1 MGRRAETLQSVWLF
15 LVVFGLS
22 WAILW
27 GIVPDSRFDTDFPE
41 HLASVR
47 QWLEGTADLP
57 AHFLFHALTAAG
69 VGLGLSLDVAAISL
83 LSASVG
89 ASAVIVYTLY
99 LSPAAASDASAGAR
113 AACAIIACV
122 ATAIYAH
129 GFNNL
134 YTGQSSP
141 TIWHNPTGM
150 LLKPFALASAI
161 CVERIVYGSASRTTY
176 AVAAATLLLG
186 LIAKPA
192 FVLVFIPVAAAIAL
206 FMALPAGWRPR
217 FEWLVSADRR
227 ARTGL
232 LALVV
237 IAGVALWIQARYILP
252 VRPGVELRP
261 LLVWSGYTPSIA
273 FSLLLVLAFPISAT
287 LLDLRNRVPVR
298 GLGMAWG
305 YAAVGALIFALLA
318 EKGLIRTHG
327 NLGWG
332 FQVALSV
339 LYAFALRSYLAH
351 WSVRRRGWEF
361 TTATTLL
368 VLHVASGLYYLYQIL
383 VLRSYD

>member
-1 MGRRAETLQSVWLF
+1 MGRRAETLQSVWVF

-22 WAILW
+22 WAILS

-47 QWLEGTADLP
+47 QWLAGTADLP

-69 VGLGLSLDVAAISL
+69 VGFGLSLDVAAIAV

-99 LSPAAASDASAGAR
+99 LSPGAPSGAR

-129 GFNNL
+129 GFNSL

-161 CVERIVYGSASRTTY
+161 CVERIVYGGASRSTY
-176 AVAAATLLLG
+176 VVAAATLLLG

-192 FVLVFIPVAAAIAL
+192 FVLVFTPVAAVIAV
-206 FMALPAGWRPR
+206 FMALPARWRPR
-217 FEWLVSADRR
+217 FDWLMSADRR

-273 FSLLLVLAFPISAT
+273 FSLLLVLAFPLSAT
-287 LLDLRNRVPVR
+287 MLDLRNRVPVR
-298 GLGMAWG
+298 GLAIAWG
-305 YAAVGALIFALLA
+305 YLAVGALIFGLLA

-339 LYAFALRSYLAH
+339 LYAFALRSYLGH
-351 WSVRRRGWEF
+351 WSARRRGWEF

-368 VLHVASGLYYLYQIL
+368 VLHVASGVYYLYQIL
-383 VLRSYD
+383 ALRSYD